1 MMELDAEEETT
12 KEMDFDDEDQNETE
26 QNEEESKFERGFD
39 VVSTTLELDVDLV
52 ERHIMGIATLNI
64 KRHRPF
70 VKILRLHFRQAEI
83 LSVSINDVPVRY
95 ERLDFLRRIDCG
107 DRRDAPMFYA
117 NYRTAIVAAN
127 RGELFVYLSDDDERE
142 SLDLVVKYELR
153 DPKVGLRFASP
164 TTDKDDVHMYT
175 CDAPIVAGA
184 VASGGAGCRSWF
196 PCVDDPKAKCPY
208 TVIATV
214 RRGITVLCSGRLI
227 ETKDVSTRR
236 TRFTYVVFERKLQ
249 SCHSLRC

>member
-1 MMELDAEEETT
+1 MTFFFCGPLELNFKAGRESLAATHKKSTHIHNINLNDMMELDAEEETT
-12 KEMDFDDEDQNETE
+12 KEMAFDDEDQNETE
-26 QNEEESKFERGFD
+26 QNEGKSKFERGFD

-142 SLDLVVKYELR
+142 TPRDLR
-153 DPKVGLRFASP
+153 P
-164 TTDKDDVHMYT
+164 
-175 CDAPIVAGA
+175 
-184 VASGGAGCRSWF
+184 
-196 PCVDDPKAKCPY
+196 
-208 TVIATV
+208 
-214 RRGITVLCSGRLI
+214 
-227 ETKDVSTRR
+227 
-236 TRFTYVVFERKLQ
+236 
-249 SCHSLRC
+249 

>member
-1 MMELDAEEETT
+1 
-12 KEMDFDDEDQNETE
+12 
-26 QNEEESKFERGFD
+26 
-39 VVSTTLELDVDLV
+39 
-52 ERHIMGIATLNI
+52 MGIATLNI

-83 LSVSINDVPVRY
+83 LSVSTNDVPVRY
-95 ERLDFLRRIDCG
+95 ERLDFLDDRLRRQK
-107 DRRDAPMFYA
+107 RRSDVLR

-153 DPKVGLRFASP
+153 DPSGLRFSSH
-164 TTDKDDVHMYT
+164 TDKDDVHMYT

-184 VASGGAGCRSWF
+184 VANGGAGCRSWF

-214 RRGITVLCSGRLI
+214 RRGITVLCGGRLI

>member
-1 MMELDAEEETT
+1 
-12 KEMDFDDEDQNETE
+12 
-26 QNEEESKFERGFD
+26 
-39 VVSTTLELDVDLV
+39 
-52 ERHIMGIATLNI
+52 MGIATLNI

-83 LSVSINDVPVRY
+83 LSVSTNDVPVRY

-107 DRRDAPMFYA
+107 DRRDPMFYA

-153 DPKVGLRFASP
+153 DPKVGLRP
-164 TTDKDDVHMYT
+164 RLPRTRTMCMYT

-184 VASGGAGCRSWF
+184 VANGGAD
-196 PCVDDPKAKCPY
+196 VDLGFHVLMIPKRNVP
-208 TVIATV
+208 
-214 RRGITVLCSGRLI
+214 
-227 ETKDVSTRR
+227 TR
-236 TRFTYVVFERKLQ
+236 
-249 SCHSLRC
+249 

>member
-1 MMELDAEEETT
+1 MELDSEDTS
-12 KEMDFDDEDQNETE
+12 KEMDFEDEDQNEETDAE
-26 QNEEESKFERGFD
+26 KSEFRRGFD

-52 ERHIMGIATLNI
+52 DRKIMGTATLNI

-142 SLDLVVKYELR
+142 RLDLVLKYELR
-153 DPKVGLRFASP
+153 DPRVGLRFSSSN
-164 TTDKDDVHMYT
+164 TDKDDVHMY
-175 CDAPIVAGA
+175 V
-184 VASGGAGCRSWF
+184 V
-196 PCVDDPKAKCPY
+196 
-208 TVIATV
+208 V
-214 RRGITVLCSGRLI
+214 R
-227 ETKDVSTRR
+227 
-236 TRFTYVVFERKLQ
+236 
-249 SCHSLRC
+249 